1 MFSTLILTERGFDS
15 SSFGRLRTISP
26 FEKRAS
32 ILSTSIELGIVNVRS
47 KRSFA
52 PFGEQARG
60 VYTPQSGMTITKPV
74 RAVFSAYLSA
84 YAGLPREVWL
94 LAGALLVNRA
104 GTMVLPFLSL
114 YLTRDLG
121 LTAADAGIIIGCFG
135 LGSMAGSFVGGWL
148 SDRLDPVR
156 VQELS
161 LLASGFGFLAFT
173 QIESFNALAG
183 GVLILAAISDA
194 FRPALM
200 AAVAHRTS
208 PGIRSRA
215 FALIRLAANLGMA
228 VGPAAAGLL
237 AVYGY
242 VWIFVGDALTCWAAA
257 AMLVATLGAKAPDGP
272 AIRRPT
278 RGREG
283 SPWRDL
289 PFLGLM
295 LLVVV
300 LAMAFFQ
307 VWSTA
312 PLYLRSFYQMTERS
326 IGLLLALN
334 ALLIVFTEM
343 PLIRA
348 IENCDRMKMVGLG
361 AFFVCAGLAILPFG
375 PGWMTAV
382 VFMVVLTVGEMLS
395 MPITNAVV
403 AERAGVESVGRYMG
417 VYTLAFSTAFV
428 IGPIAGTAIYQN
440 FSPQVLWFGT
450 GAVGVVL
457 AVAFAALSRPLSAQR

>member
-1 MFSTLILTERGFDS
+1 MKLI
-15 SSFGRLRTISP
+15 RTM
-26 FEKRAS
+26 
-32 ILSTSIELGIVNVRS
+32 LSGYRD
-47 KRSFA
+47 
-52 PFGEQARG
+52 
-60 VYTPQSGMTITKPV
+60 
-74 RAVFSAYLSA
+74 A

-121 LTAADAGIIIGCFG
+121 LTAADAGLIIGCFG
-135 LGSMAGSFVGGWL
+135 LGSMAGSFMGGWL
-148 SDRLDPVR
+148 SDRVDPVR

-161 LLASGFGFLAFT
+161 LIASGFGFLAFT
-173 QIESFNALAG
+173 QLQTFSALAA

-200 AAVAHRTS
+200 SAVAHRSSLENRT
-208 PGIRSRA
+208 RA

-237 AVYGY
+237 AIYGY

-257 AMLVATLGAKAPDGP
+257 AMLVATIKKEVPAVAARSRQAKGLD
-272 AIRRPT
+272 
-278 RGREG
+278 G

-289 PFLGLM
+289 PFLGFM
-295 LLVVV
+295 LLLVV

-307 VWSTA
+307 VWSTV
-312 PLYLRSFYQMTERS
+312 PLYLRSFYEMSERS

-334 ALLIVFTEM
+334 ALLIVLAEM
-343 PLIRA
+343 VLIRA
-348 IENCDRMKMVGLG
+348 VENFDRMRMVGLG
-361 AFFVCAGLAILPFG
+361 AFLVCGALAILPFG
-375 PGWMTAV
+375 PWWMTAV

-403 AERAGVESVGRYMG
+403 AERAGSGSVGRYMG

-428 IGPIAGTAIYQN
+428 IGPIVGTAIYQKY
-440 FSPQVLWFGT
+440 SPQVLWFGT

-457 AVAFAALSRPLSAQR
+457 AVAFAALSRPLRSHR

>member
-1 MFSTLILTERGFDS
+1 MTTIKP
-15 SSFGRLRTISP
+15 LR
-26 FEKRAS
+26 A
-32 ILSTSIELGIVNVRS
+32 
-47 KRSFA
+47 A
-52 PFGEQARG
+52 
-60 VYTPQSGMTITKPV
+60 
-74 RAVFSAYLSA
+74 FSAYRSA
-84 YAGLPREVWL
+84 YQGLPREVWL

-114 YLTRDLG
+114 YLTRDLD
-121 LTAADAGIIIGCFG
+121 LTAANAGLIIGCFG
-135 LGSMAGSFVGGWL
+135 LGSMVGSFVGGWL
-148 SDRLDPVR
+148 SDRVDPVR

-173 QIESFNALAG
+173 QLETFAALAG
-183 GVLILAAISDA
+183 GVLILAAISDT

-200 AAVAHRTS
+200 AAVAHRSS
-208 PGIRSRA
+208 PENRARA

-257 AMLVATLGAKAPDGP
+257 VMLLATIGADVPGWTA
-272 AIRRPT
+272 A
-278 RGREG
+278 GREAKGRGG

-289 PFLGLM
+289 PFLGFM
-295 LLVVV
+295 LLLVV

-307 VWSTA
+307 VWSTV
-312 PLYLRSFYQMTERS
+312 PLYLRSFYGLSERS

-334 ALLIVFTEM
+334 AMLIVLAEMLLIRSV
-343 PLIRA
+343 
-348 IENCDRMKMVGLG
+348 ENRDRMKMVGLG
-361 AFFVCAGLAILPFG
+361 AFLVCGGLAILPLG

-403 AERAGVESVGRYMG
+403 AERAGVGSVGRYMG

-428 IGPIAGTAIYQN
+428 IGPIAGTAIFQT
-440 FSPQVLWFGT
+440 FGPQTLWYGT
-450 GAVGVVL
+450 GVVGVVL
-457 AVAFAALSRPLSAQR
+457 AVAFAALSRPLRAQR

>member
-1 MFSTLILTERGFDS
+1 MKMI
-15 SSFGRLRTISP
+15 RTM
-26 FEKRAS
+26 
-32 ILSTSIELGIVNVRS
+32 L
-47 KRSFA
+47 
-52 PFGEQARG
+52 
-60 VYTPQSGMTITKPV
+60 
-74 RAVFSAYLSA
+74 SAYCAA

-114 YLTRDLG
+114 YLTRDLNLTTANAG
-121 LTAADAGIIIGCFG
+121 LIIGCFG
-135 LGSMAGSFVGGWL
+135 LGSMAGSFIGGWL
-148 SDRLDPVR
+148 SDRVDPVR

-173 QIESFNALAG
+173 QLESFAALAA
-183 GVLILAAISDA
+183 GVLILAAISDS

-200 AAVAHRTS
+200 ASVALRSAPKNRT
-208 PGIRSRA
+208 RA

-228 VGPAAAGLL
+228 IGPAAAGLL

-242 VWIFVGDALTCWAAA
+242 VWIFVGDSLTCWAAA
-257 AMLVATLGAKAPDGP
+257 AMLFAKVRSDTPR
-272 AIRRPT
+272 AIADRRQAKG
-278 RGREG
+278 RGG

-289 PFLGLM
+289 PFLGFM
-295 LLVVV
+295 LLLVM

-307 VWSTA
+307 VWSTV
-312 PLYLRSFYQMTERS
+312 PLYLRSFYGLSERS

-334 ALLIVFTEM
+334 ALLIVLAEM
-343 PLIRA
+343 LLIRA
-348 IENCDRMKMVGLG
+348 VENFDRMRMVGLG
-361 AFFVCAGLAILPFG
+361 AFLVCGGLAILPFG

-382 VFMVVLTVGEMLS
+382 LFMVVLTAGEMLS

-428 IGPIAGTAIYQN
+428 IGPIAGTAIYQS
-440 FSPQVLWFGT
+440 FSPQTLWFGT
-450 GAVGVVL
+450 GVVGVAL
-457 AVAFAALSRPLSAQR
+457 AIAFAALSRPLRFHQLPETPGLDH